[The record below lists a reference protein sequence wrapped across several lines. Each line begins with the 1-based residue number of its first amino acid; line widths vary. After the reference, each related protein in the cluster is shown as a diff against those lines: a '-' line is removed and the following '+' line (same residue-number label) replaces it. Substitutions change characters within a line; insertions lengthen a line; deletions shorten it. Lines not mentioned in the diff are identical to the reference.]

1 MAETCPACGGSGT
14 VAFATEVMD
23 CANCDGKGTV
33 SPKVAKQTEKELAQ
47 EDA

>member
-1 MAETCPACGGSGT
+1 VS
-14 VAFATEVMD
+14 FATEVMD

-47 EDA
+47 EET